1 MRDVILSSLRNQSHF
16 TCLTKQILN
25 QMSTLGSQTFQIM
38 LNWNKK
44 CLSTSQKLLE
54 KVSLKFVCYVI
65 FVSLHGQP
73 KIFILTMSNFR
84 LGDYSWRPSISIS
97 TLLKKSFLKKT
108 YKFCHFFVVAR
119 PSSLFLLYHSHFLFI
134 WLLLEDKFLKS
145 QKDCP
150 NQIREKQKFSN

>member
-97 TLLKKSFLKKT
+97 TLLKKSFLRKT

>member
-1 MRDVILSSLRNQSHF
+1 MRDVILSFLRNQSHF

-25 QMSTLGSQTFQIM
+25 QMSTPGSQTFQIM

-65 FVSLHGQP
+65 FASLHGQP

-97 TLLKKSFLKKT
+97 TLLKKSFLRKT

-134 WLLLEDKFLKS
+134 SLLVEDKFLKS

-150 NQIREKQKFSN
+150 NQIGEKQKFSN